1 MRRPASRSASERGF
15 ALLIA
20 LWTLVLIALIV
31 TYMVSAGRE
40 QTRLASNLRTEAELS
55 AAADGAVQEAIFR
68 VLDKSEAH
76 WLADGA
82 PRRIVAG
89 AALIDI
95 RITSES
101 GKVNLNT
108 ASPELLMALLVET
121 GTPPG
126 LARSIAA
133 NITVWRSPVAQ
144 AADLSGAYGA
154 AGRDYAPPNAP
165 FETLE
170 ELGDVLGITP
180 AILQRILPYLTVY
193 HDGDPDPAIAAP
205 PVLRALEDLNG
216 KLPTGIRAPPD
227 ESVVEVTAVAWQGRA
242 RQYRRAIVRL
252 NPGQGGQLYE
262 ILDWRESK

>member
-1 MRRPASRSASERGF
+1 MRPPASRSERGF

-31 TYMVSAGRE
+31 TYTVSAGRE

-55 AAADGAVQEAIFR
+55 AAADGAVQEAIFH
-68 VLDKSEAH
+68 VLDKSETH
-76 WLADGA
+76 WPADGI

-89 AALIDI
+89 AGWIDV
-95 RITSES
+95 RITSEA

-108 ASPELLMALLVET
+108 ASPELLTALLIET

-133 NITVWRSPVAQ
+133 NITTWRSPAGQTV
-144 AADLSGAYGA
+144 DLSQAYRA

-170 ELGDVLGITP
+170 EMGDVLGITP
-180 AILQRILPYLTVY
+180 AVLQRASPYLTIY
-193 HDGDPDPAIAAP
+193 HDGDPDSAIAAA

-216 KLPTGIRAPPD
+216 KLPTGIRAAPD
-227 ESVVEVTAVAWQGRA
+227 ESVVEVTAVALRGRA

-252 NPGQGGQLYE
+252 SPGQGGQLYE